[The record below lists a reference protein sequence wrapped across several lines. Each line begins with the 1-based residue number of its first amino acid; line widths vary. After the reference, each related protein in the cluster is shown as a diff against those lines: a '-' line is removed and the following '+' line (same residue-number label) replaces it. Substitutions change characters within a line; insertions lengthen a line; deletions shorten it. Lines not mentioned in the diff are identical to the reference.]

1 MQSTPKTK
9 AHIITELFKSGK
21 IHEKVSG
28 ICFRNGIKKD
38 TQIEEDIVSETFFHL
53 SKKKEADLQ
62 EMYEDNP
69 DRIVGLAV
77 RIAIRKGVLTHSQY
91 PSYPKHSLAKFILF
105 TSNLNQ
111 TASLSPSETTE
122 DGYGTLNDP
131 HIVLADTSYEEDPE
145 VELWKLIR
153 SNLTEEENAFLDQVL
168 NQKKGRGRYKMEML
182 ARMNALKNRIKQ
194 IVTENNIRL

>member
-9 AHIITELFKSGK
+9 DQIITELFKSGK

-38 TQIEEDIVSETFFHL
+38 TKIEEDIVSETFFHL
-53 SKKKEADLQ
+53 SKKKETDLQ

-111 TASLSPSETTE
+111 TSSLSPSETIE
-122 DGYGTLNDP
+122 DDYGVLNDSQ
-131 HIVLADTSYEEDPE
+131 IILTDTSHEEDPE

-153 SNLTEEENAFLDQVL
+153 GNLTEEENDFLDKLL
-168 NQKKGRGRYKMEML
+168 NQKKGRGRYKMEILEKMI
-182 ARMNALKNRIKQ
+182 ALKERIKQ
-194 IVTENNIRL
+194 IVTENNIKL